1 MYICTEITYNNL
13 WKMFEWNIISFRY
26 TIRVKE
32 ELDKNKK
39 KKVQGDNKPTV
50 REEHKEHEDQMNLD
64 DSAA

>member
-1 MYICTEITYNNL
+1 
-13 WKMFEWNIISFRY
+13 MFEWYIISSRY
-26 TIRVKE
+26 TIRLKE
-32 ELDKNKK
+32 EIDKNKK